1 MTKLYYFLMMIVC
14 LSVQTAYSQ
23 NRRISGTVTD
33 AKTGEPLIG
42 VSVKVKGTNTGAST
56 DAAGSFT
63 VTVTTPGATLLFSYM
78 GYQPQEVPAWT
89 QARLNIK
96 MTSDTKALDE
106 VVVVG
111 YGTMKR
117 AQVATAVGSVTGQ
130 AIAERGTV
138 NPLQGVQGQV
148 AGVDI
153 SQGSGRAG
161 AGFNVQIRGQN
172 SLAGSQPLYVVDG
185 VIVPDINF
193 LNPQD
198 IAKMD
203 VLKDAAATAIYG
215 SRGSNGVIIV
225 STKGGASVKGGP
237 TLSYDGY
244 VGIRSVTSMPNF
256 MTGDQWWEFRQNAYI
271 SPELLAGRTNYDN
284 TIGSFNNP
292 TILQRVADKEYT
304 DWQDLV
310 IKRGIQSNHW
320 LTASGVSDN
329 GKIRYVIGAGY
340 QNEKGNFLQET
351 FDRYNIKSSV
361 ESDLN
366 KYWTA
371 GLSLNYSISE
381 MERGSDVGIRNAF
394 AMAPIFK
401 PYDEQG
407 NLVFRPGQIPVNA
420 NTTTSVTSTVNPLLE
435 IPNTENNTRRNFG
448 VANLFLQFAP
458 APWLSLRS
466 SFQPSVSNMRNGRFW
481 GSLTTE
487 GDGLLPDAQRVNQQT
502 FSYILD
508 NMITVKKDIK
518 DHSFNFTGLYSI
530 QKDRFEQDSTRVNDL
545 PFNSSYHNLGSSSN
559 RQKATSEFSQFS
571 LMSYMARL
579 NYSYKNRYFITL
591 VNRWDGASRL
601 AEGNKWASFPSVALA
616 WQMGDE
622 DFIKK
627 YTFISDLKL
636 RLSAGK
642 AGNNNGVQPYGTQAT
657 LGSPSFYDY
666 GGTLGLGYAPGRLPN
681 VSLTWERTREYD
693 LGLDYGFL
701 RGKISGS
708 VDVYD
713 KRSEGLIL
721 NRLIPVE
728 NGYTSIV
735 DNVSSVSNKGIELS
749 LRTVNISTPKFSWTT
764 SFTFSRNKNAIIE
777 LLNGKQDM
785 VGNKWFIGKPIN
797 VNYTYIYDGIWVE
810 SERAQAADYGQ
821 FPGQAKVRD
830 VNNDG
835 KISSTDDR
843 AIIGQKDPKWT
854 GGFSTQLTWKAFD
867 LSASLFARQGMQI
880 FSPFHSQFGN
890 YADRGTMKVY
900 YDYYMSENK
909 VTPTRTSTAYPMPNN
924 VGPYWSGI
932 AGVGYYKDVSFV
944 KVQNISLGYTLP
956 AGIVKQMHIKGLRVY
971 ANVLNP
977 FVWTKFDGFDPEGAS
992 GVDPN
997 VNPWDNNN
1005 NSGGSLNN
1013 LAPSTVTYQFGV
1025 NLKF

>member
-1 MTKLYYFLMMIVC
+1 MTKLYYFIIMMVC

-78 GYQPQEVPAWT
+78 GYQPQEVPAGT

-244 VGIRSVTSMPNF
+244 VGIRSVTRMPNF

-292 TILQRVADKEYT
+292 TILQRVADKDYT

-458 APWLSLRS
+458 APWLNLRS

-810 SERAQAADYGQ
+810 SERAQAAVYGQ

-924 VGPYWSGI
+924 IGPYWSGI

-956 AGIVKQMHIKGLRVY
+956 GGIVKQMHIKGLRVY

-977 FVWTKFDGFDPEGAS
+977 FVWSKFDGFDPEGAS